1 MMLPVSNITQV
12 LVSRSISYVA
22 YTILVDVFDVA
33 ATQGFQFNAVSL
45 SLKQIQ
51 KKLEELTKKVDKLLK
66 ADMET
71 AKNRIYHAM
80 NYLEKEETHPMA
92 YVEFKEVLSLAE
104 KADPKVEEFKDKV
117 FCRQIGIFSRLM
129 TSLFDFRSQRI
140 VSLSTLSES
149 KKRIIAN
156 AIFHDVNGAIEEF
169 NSIETPLSQTL
180 LGKSKENKQKNQDI
194 LDSLLKSC
202 LPVIWNYLK
211 SKA

>member
-1 MMLPVSNITQV
+1 
-12 LVSRSISYVA
+12 
-22 YTILVDVFDVA
+22 
-33 ATQGFQFNAVSL
+33 
-45 SLKQIQ
+45 
-51 KKLEELTKKVDKLLK
+51 
-66 ADMET
+66 MET

-80 NYLEKEETHPMA
+80 NYLEKEETHSMA

-104 KADPKVEEFKDKV
+104 KAYPKVEEFKDKV

-180 LGKSKENKQKNQDI
+180 LGKIKENKQKNQDI
-194 LDSLLKSC
+194 LNSLLKRC

>member
-1 MMLPVSNITQV
+1 
-12 LVSRSISYVA
+12 
-22 YTILVDVFDVA
+22 
-33 ATQGFQFNAVSL
+33 
-45 SLKQIQ
+45 
-51 KKLEELTKKVDKLLK
+51 
-66 ADMET
+66 
-71 AKNRIYHAM
+71 
-80 NYLEKEETHPMA
+80 
-92 YVEFKEVLSLAE
+92 
-104 KADPKVEEFKDKV
+104 
-117 FCRQIGIFSRLM
+117 M